1 MENSQK
7 VTTCSHCGLPV
18 RTTVSK
24 EFEEAFCCFG
34 CQISFDLVNK
44 KDSDSE
50 SPFEGA
56 NLTQFKLGV
65 SVVFS
70 MAVMMASLTSYA
82 DIVNAFEGLEV
93 SDAQVAFQHLF
104 SYVAF
109 VATIPVLLLLG
120 GELVKRWFWEIRET
134 KNVIS
139 LDGIAFVAIS
149 AAFLKSVYN
158 LWVGEGHTYFE
169 TVTMTLLFITGG
181 RLIIGS
187 IKGQMKQSLATQIK
201 DIEKQNSALKV
212 GETVELVSGDEVPVD
227 GELLTQG
234 YFDEASLTGES
245 RVVSRKIGETV
256 LSGAVVVDSP
266 IKLKVTRSGNEH
278 TLAKLETAV
287 NKALVEKGKLRALID
302 KIAKVLFFIT
312 IAISAG
318 VFVYWYQAVSLEEAI
333 LNAMAVLLV
342 SCPCAL
348 GIAVPIVSY
357 QTILKALVSKIL
369 IQNPQV
375 LETIP
380 KVKHLFFDKTGTL
393 TNKNFSKMRV
403 ELSEEFE
410 DLLFSI
416 VSNSKHPIS
425 VRVAK
430 ELEKSK
436 ILEIQN
442 LKEITGF
449 GLQAEFEGKTYKF
462 GSKDFCGIE
471 ETDSEFTEVYFTEN
485 SKLIGKI
492 SLEPELREGVKEVL
506 AEIPV
511 ADKRIISGDR
521 RKPTDLIA
529 EFFGIKG
536 VANLK
541 PEEKLSLI
549 EETQK
554 NGILMMVGDG
564 LNDAPSLAKADIGVT
579 FSFGTDLSKISSDVV
594 ILSESLNPLKELFE
608 LATFSRKKMYQNVFW
623 TLAYNSVAMILAC
636 FGLLHPIVA
645 TFVMFTSSIFVIW
658 NSYRK

>member
-1 MENSQK
+1 
-7 VTTCSHCGLPV
+7 
-18 RTTVSK
+18 
-24 EFEEAFCCFG
+24 
-34 CQISFDLVNK
+34 
-44 KDSDSE
+44 
-50 SPFEGA
+50 
-56 NLTQFKLGV
+56 
-65 SVVFS
+65 
-70 MAVMMASLTSYA
+70 
-82 DIVNAFEGLEV
+82 FEGLEV

-104 SYVAF
+104 SYIAF

-245 RVVSRKIGETV
+245 QVVLRKIGETV

-302 KIAKVLFFIT
+302 KIAKILFFIT
-312 IAISAG
+312 VVISAG
-318 VFVYWYQAVSLEEAI
+318 VFTYWYQTVSLEEAI

-357 QTILKALVSKIL
+357 QTILKALASKIL

-393 TNKNFSKMRV
+393 TNKNFSKIRV

-430 ELEKSK
+430 ELKKSK
-436 ILEIQN
+436 ILELQN

-449 GLQAEFEGKTYKF
+449 GLQAEFEGKVYKF

-485 SKLIGKI
+485 STLVGKV

-521 RKPTDLIA
+521 RKPTELIA

-554 NGILMMVGDG
+554 SGILMMVGDG

>member
-1 MENSQK
+1 MEKSQK
-7 VTTCSHCGLPV
+7 ITTCSHCGLPV

-34 CQISFDLVNK
+34 CQVSYDLVNK
-44 KDSDSE
+44 KSADSE

-93 SDAQVAFQHLF
+93 TDAQVAFQHLF
-104 SYVAF
+104 SYIAF
-109 VATIPVLLLLG
+109 IATIPVLLLLG

-134 KNVIS
+134 KNIIS

-201 DIEKQNSALKV
+201 DIEKQNSELKV
-212 GETVELVSGDEVPVD
+212 GDTVELVSGDEVPVD

-245 RVVSRKIGETV
+245 RVISRKVGETV

-266 IKLKVTRSGNEH
+266 IKLKVTRSGSEH

-302 KIAKVLFFIT
+302 KIAKVLFFTT
-312 IAISAG
+312 IVISVG
-318 VFVYWYQAVSLEEAI
+318 VFIYWYQTASLEEAI

-357 QTILKALVSKIL
+357 QTILRALTNKIL

-380 KVKHLFFDKTGTL
+380 KAKHLFFDKTGTL

-403 ELSEEFE
+403 ELDEKFR

-416 VSNSKHPIS
+416 VINSKHPIS
-425 VRVAK
+425 VRVAQ
-430 ELEKSK
+430 ELKKNK
-436 ILEIQN
+436 ILKIQN

-449 GLQAEFEGKTYKF
+449 GLQADFEGKTYKF
-462 GSKDFCGIE
+462 GSKDFCGVE
-471 ETDSEFTEVYFTEN
+471 ESDSEFTEVYFTEN
-485 SKLIGKI
+485 SKLIGKV

-506 AEIPV
+506 AEIPIS
-511 ADKRIISGDR
+511 DKRIISGDR
-521 RKPTDLIA
+521 SKPTELIA
-529 EFFGIKG
+529 SFFGIKG

-549 EETQK
+549 EATQK
-554 NGILMMVGDG
+554 DGILMMVGDG
-564 LNDAPSLAKADIGVT
+564 LNDAPSLAKADVGVT

-594 ILSESLNPLKELFE
+594 VLSESLKPLKELFE

-623 TLAYNSVAMILAC
+623 TLAYNSVAIILAC

>member
-18 RTTVSK
+18 RTKVLK

-34 CQISFDLVNK
+34 CQISFDLLNK
-44 KDSDSE
+44 KGSDST
-50 SPFEGA
+50 SPLKGA

-82 DIVNAFEGLEV
+82 DIINAFEGLEV
-93 SDAQVAFQHLF
+93 SQAQVAFQHLF

-109 VATIPVLLLLG
+109 VATLPVLLLLG
-120 GELVKRWFWEIRET
+120 GELIKRWFWEISET
-134 KNVIS
+134 RNIIS

-187 IKGQMKQSLATQIK
+187 IKGQMKQSLAAQIK

-212 GETVELVSGDEVPVD
+212 GETLELVSGDEVPVD

-234 YFDEASLTGES
+234 YFDEASLTGEG
-245 RVVSRKIGETV
+245 RVVFRKVGGTI

-266 IKLKVTRSGNEH
+266 IKLKITRSGNEH
-278 TLAKLETAV
+278 TLAKLEAAV
-287 NKALVEKGKLRALID
+287 NRALVEKGKLRTLID
-302 KIAKVLFFIT
+302 KIAKVLFFVTIT
-312 IAISAG
+312 ISVG
-318 VFVYWYQAVSLEEAI
+318 VFTYWYQNVSLEEAI
-333 LNAMAVLLV
+333 LNSMSVLLV

-357 QTILKALVSKIL
+357 QTILKALGSKIL
-369 IQNPQV
+369 IQNPEV
-375 LETIP
+375 LEKIP

-393 TNKNFSKMRV
+393 TNKNFSKIKV
-403 ELSEEFE
+403 DLSKEFE

-425 VRVAK
+425 LRVAK
-430 ELEKSK
+430 ELNKSK

-449 GLQAEFEGKTYKF
+449 GLQADFEGKTYKF
-462 GSKDFCGIE
+462 GSNNFCEIE
-471 ETDSEFTEVYFTEN
+471 ETDSELTEVYFTEN

-492 SLEPELREGVKEVL
+492 LLEPELRKGVKDVL

-511 ADKRIISGDR
+511 SDKRIISGDR
-521 RKPTDLIA
+521 KKPTEFIA
-529 EFFGIKG
+529 EFFGLKS

-541 PEEKLSLI
+541 PEEKLNLI
-549 EETQK
+549 KETQK
-554 NGILMMVGDG
+554 SGILMMVGDG
-564 LNDAPSLAKADIGVT
+564 LNDAPSLAKADVGVT

-594 ILSESLNPLKELFE
+594 ILSESFVPLKKLFD
-608 LATFSRKKMYQNVFW
+608 LATFSRKKMYENVFW
-623 TLAYNSVAMILAC
+623 TLAYNSAAMILAC
-636 FGLLHPIVA
+636 LGLLHPIVA